1 MEQKNQ
7 MIIGA
12 LGLVAGAA
20 FLLSRRGAQAAPP
33 SDQLAPGQTLAPGQQ
48 LAPGQSTEGQV
59 YPFEAPDDAYNID
72 PSGAPP
78 SSAPGTDPY
87 QLQPG
92 TSPSATPR
100 ADGRVKPE
108 PKPTVIPAAQVTRGA
123 NIVPATSQ
131 PSIT

>member
-33 SDQLAPGQTLAPGQQ
+33 SDQLAPGQQ
-48 LAPGQSTEGQV
+48 LAPGMPSGAQV

-108 PKPTVIPAAQVTRGA
+108 PKPTVIPATQVTRGA
-123 NIVPATSQ
+123 LIVPVTAQ
-131 PSIT
+131 PTIT